1 MKRLLILVVRL
12 LFAFGLKAQEQVIAY
27 TQTNRDRMVWLKT
40 KVEDL
45 DKWMDNFQ
53 TQINRLEDKFDS
65 YFMWGFGLVLMSI
78 FGLIGFMIYDRQ
90 TTLVPV

>member
-27 TQTNRDRMVWLKT
+27 TQTNRDRMVWLET
-40 KVEDL
+40 KVEAL
-45 DKWMDNFQ
+45 DKRMDNFQ